1 MDLDPPP
8 PPLDPD
14 LQFLRGIH
22 LRAVDTLHGMLPPP
36 AADSSEAWLVR
47 DQAALA
53 SVASLVPG
61 NPAEGRVA
69 ANHVAAMEHASQCLA
84 EVADFPHDPKQVA
97 RLRAQAASMGREARG
112 YLSILLRMQA
122 IRLKRESKDST
133 REGAAWTEHC
143 LLGNMTQA
151 LDWLVG
157 APEAGQGNAGW
168 ARGGA
173 APLAEARS
181 GDAPLTEAPAAPVGA
196 TSSPRHPSAGPV
208 VARPPQPSAASA
220 PRSAAR
226 EPADTDAREPVD
238 TAAREPADTDEP
250 PRDLADEVDYY
261 ANVYPSRLRL
271 IRKHGGLPPNCDF
284 GPPDP
289 ELVQA
294 LLASSSPAV
303 FAALDEPGAQPE

>member
-8 PPLDPD
+8 PPLDPN
-14 LQFLRGIH
+14 LQLLRDIH

-36 AADSSEAWLVR
+36 AGDSSEAWLVR
-47 DQAALA
+47 DHAALA

-84 EVADFPHDPKQVA
+84 EVADFPHDLKQVA

-112 YLSILLRMQA
+112 YLGTLLRMQA

-151 LDWLVG
+151 LERLVG
-157 APEAGQGNAGW
+157 ARDAGQGDAGC
-168 ARGGA
+168 GGA
-173 APLAEARS
+173 APLAGARS
-181 GDAPLTEAPAAPVGA
+181 GDAPFTQAPAAAVVA
-196 TSSPRHPSAGPV
+196 TPLPRHPSAGSV
-208 VARPPQPSAASA
+208 VATPPQPNAAPA
-220 PRSAAR
+220 PRSTAR
-226 EPADTDAREPVD
+226 AADTDAG
-238 TAAREPADTDEP
+238 AADTDEP

-289 ELVQA
+289 ELVRA
-294 LLASSSPAV
+294 ILASSSPAV
-303 FAALDEPGAQPE
+303 FAALDEPGSQRE